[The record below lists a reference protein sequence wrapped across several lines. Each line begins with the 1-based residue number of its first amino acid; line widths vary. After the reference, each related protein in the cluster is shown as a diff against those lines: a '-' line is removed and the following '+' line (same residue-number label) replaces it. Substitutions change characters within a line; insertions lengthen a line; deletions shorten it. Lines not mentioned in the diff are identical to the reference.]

1 MSLKTPTV
9 FFAFAGGVS
18 REGPASSSF
27 SLHPWLLFVKY
38 YELKGGREY
47 NESPARKL
55 SDSFGLDIVN
65 GQSITAKHILLSGT
79 ENS

>member
-1 MSLKTPTV
+1 MTQFPITKFL
-9 FFAFAGGVS
+9 GGVS
-18 REGPASSSF
+18 RDGPASASF

-38 YELKGGREY
+38 YELKGGKEY

-65 GQSITAKHILLSGT
+65 GQSITAKHVLLSGQLALGG
-79 ENS
+79 N